1 MTTDDPTTDEPTADD
16 GRTRPRRPLGVMV
29 VVVLSVVQGLLYGSV
44 GAVVVV
50 ARDEPELRAD
60 AEAAPATLVVIGS
73 VLAGIGLVYL
83 VLAVLLARGSDRV
96 RSVYAVVNGL
106 SISLAVYS
114 LVAVRELAA
123 GSVWSLLLPA
133 AILWLLY
140 GSPTTQ
146 EYFRR

>member
-1 MTTDDPTTDEPTADD
+1 MDDLTTDDETT
-16 GRTRPRRPLGVMV
+16 RRRRPIGVTV
-29 VVVLSVVQGLLYGSV
+29 VVVLSVVQGLLYGAL

-50 ARDEPELRAD
+50 ARNEPELRAD
-60 AEAAPATLVVIGS
+60 AEAEPAALVVVGS
-73 VLAGIGLVYL
+73 VLAGIGLVYV

-106 SISLAVYS
+106 SIALAVYS
-114 LVAVRELAA
+114 LVAVRELAV
-123 GSVWSLLLPA
+123 GSVWSLVLPL
-133 AILWLLY
+133 AILWFLY